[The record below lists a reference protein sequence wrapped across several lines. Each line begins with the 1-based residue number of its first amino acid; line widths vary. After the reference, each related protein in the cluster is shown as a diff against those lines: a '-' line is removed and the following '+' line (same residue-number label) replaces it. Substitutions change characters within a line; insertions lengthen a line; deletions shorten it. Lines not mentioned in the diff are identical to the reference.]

1 MTDASRPSPQT
12 ILIVEDEALV
22 RLAAFDLAV
31 EAGHEALEASN
42 ADEAINIL
50 ESRED
55 IRLIFT
61 DIDMPGTMDGLK
73 LAAYVRNRWPP
84 IKIVVASGK
93 AVVEEGLLPAGSRFL
108 SKPYRDDTLLGTLTE
123 LLSEARQD
131 PGL

>member
-31 EAGHEALEASN
+31 EAGYEALEASN
-42 ADEAINIL
+42 ADEAIKIL

-73 LAAYVRNRWPP
+73 LAAYVRTRWPP

-93 AVVEEGLLPAGSRFL
+93 AVVEEGLLPAGSRFF